1 MRLTAS
7 RAIGEMA
14 AAVLPRRAFFAMLAN
29 SKNCLLACDQQS
41 AGVIGAGLRA
51 AS

>member
-7 RAIGEMA
+7 SATGEIA
-14 AAVLPRRAFFAMLAN
+14 VAVLPRRAFLAMSAS
-29 SKNCLLACDQQS
+29 SKNCLRECAQHS
-41 AGVIGAGLRA
+41 AGVIGAGLRT